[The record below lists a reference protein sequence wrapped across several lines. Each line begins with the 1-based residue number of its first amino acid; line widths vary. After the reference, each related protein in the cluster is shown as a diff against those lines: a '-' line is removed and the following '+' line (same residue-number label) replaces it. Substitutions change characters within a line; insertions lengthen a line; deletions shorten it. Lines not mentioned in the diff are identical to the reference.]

1 MCVPSRVYV
10 PQNHLELYIH
20 RYVPCTLRPLNT
32 RGNTTKNA
40 RRAMSLRARMHACDG
55 TRARMRR
62 HSTTTRR
69 DDASNIVR
77 SRACVFVRAF
87 ASPRHLDGI
96 IGIGIIVIDASS
108 ARFR

>member
-1 MCVPSRVYV
+1 
-10 PQNHLELYIH
+10 
-20 RYVPCTLRPLNT
+20 
-32 RGNTTKNA
+32 NA

-96 IGIGIIVIDASS
+96 IIVIGIIIGIIDASS
-108 ARFR
+108 ARFGWGFRTRAWDEWTSSVDVDGVRAGATERGDAAR